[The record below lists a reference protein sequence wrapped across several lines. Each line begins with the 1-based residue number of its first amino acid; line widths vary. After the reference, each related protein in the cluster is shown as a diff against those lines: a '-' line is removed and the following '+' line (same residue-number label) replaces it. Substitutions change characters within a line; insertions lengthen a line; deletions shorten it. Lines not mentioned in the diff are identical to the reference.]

1 MKLWRQYKEFS
12 YSEFLHSFMGLS
24 TSLPFL
30 PLLLYSLYT
39 SVGITSA
46 YLTFY
51 AHYLRS

>member
-46 YLTFY
+46 YLAFY